1 MESNQSE
8 REFNGRHAP
17 SDEAVKLSSAA
28 AAATN
33 GKPQDAAH
41 EAPPVL
47 GSGPLRIAFTC
58 NTKKQKPFFDVLAR
72 VAADCVAVSNGADG
86 STAAER
92 PATNGGAAARASEE
106 TFRLRVPVELIELDL
121 ERPPDSLGPSSG
133 AAAAKD
139 TTVNGPGSS
148 RVYDILLHKRTD
160 DMMGAERGDPAAQRR
175 MHHLGAYLRQTV
187 PEAVVDPLSA
197 VRRLTDRVAFSAILE
212 DAVAGASSAGAER
225 ASASRIRWAKW
236 CSGRGDQGALLF
248 SRAAAANIPQAHW
261 APLDTW
267 YGDTDLDVLVARADA
282 TIPWPDA
289 ICRSGMRYPLVVKR
303 RIACGP
309 RSSHDLALVF
319 DADGLQTLLS
329 SYAPQ
334 CTVSGTETP
343 SFAEGEVFVQ
353 AYVPHGDVMFK
364 AYVIGDARRVSL
376 HARGTLPVPGG
387 HERGYLV
394 LNTYEFGKRAATCPG
409 AAAPATAH
417 GRKTDASAPS
427 EHLQAAAA
435 SLAQA
440 VVARIGV
447 TLFGMDML
455 CGMHDHALYVVDI
468 NYFPSF
474 KEVPQA
480 HQQLLAYLAGRH
492 RQAQMRH
499 ATRR

>member
-1 MESNQSE
+1 MESNHPE
-8 REFNGRHAP
+8 GALNGGHAP

-28 AAATN
+28 AEASDGT
-33 GKPQDAAH
+33 PQEVAH
-41 EAPPVL
+41 EAPAVL
-47 GSGPLRIAFTC
+47 GTPPLRIAFTC

-72 VAADCVAVSNGADG
+72 VAADYVAVSNGAAG
-86 STAAER
+86 STDAER
-92 PATNGGAAARASEE
+92 PATNGGAAARAPEE
-106 TFRLRVPVELIELDL
+106 TLRLRVPVELIELDL
-121 ERPPDSLGPSSG
+121 ERPPESVDPSTG
-133 AAAAKD
+133 AAAA
-139 TTVNGPGSS
+139 NGTSVDGANFSM
-148 RVYDILLHKRTD
+148 VYDILLHKRTD
-160 DMMGAERGDPAAQRR
+160 DMVGAERGDPAAQRR
-175 MHHLGAYLRQTV
+175 MHHLGAYLRQAV

-212 DAVAGASSAGAER
+212 DAVAGASRAGAEQ

-236 CSGRGDQGALLF
+236 CSGRGDQGAWLF

-261 APLDTW
+261 APFDTR
-267 YGDTDLDVLVARADA
+267 YGDTDPDVLVARTDA

-289 ICRSGMRYPLVVKR
+289 VRRSGMRYPLVVKR

-329 SYAPQ
+329 SHAPQ
-334 CTVSGTETP
+334 CTVSGTETS
-343 SFAEGEVFVQ
+343 SFADDEVFVQ
-353 AYVPHGDVMFK
+353 AYVPHGEVMFK
-364 AYVIGDARRVSL
+364 AYVIGDTRRVSL
-376 HARGTLPVPGG
+376 HARGTLPVPDG

-409 AAAPATAH
+409 AAAPATVH
-417 GRKTDASAPS
+417 GRKADASVPS
-427 EHLQAAAA
+427 RHLQAAAA

-440 VVARIGV
+440 VVERIGV

-455 CGMHDHALYVVDI
+455 CGMRDHALYVVDI